1 LVSSE
6 QTETSGVAGRYA
18 TALFEL
24 AVDRGL
30 IDEIANDLQQLQSM
44 INESAD
50 LRRLIRSPLFT
61 RDQQSDAMAAVMT
74 SAGLSELVR
83 NFVGVVAGNRRLFVL
98 EGMIGA
104 YRALVAQHR
113 GEVTADVT
121 SATPLS
127 DTQRTAVEQ
136 ALKQAIGSNVA
147 VNTEIDPDLIGGM
160 VVRVGSRMVD
170 SSLRTKL
177 QRLQLAMKG
186 AA

>member
-1 LVSSE
+1 MSSE
-6 QTETSGVAGRYA
+6 QTKTSGVAGRYA

-24 AVDRGL
+24 AVDRSV
-30 IDEIANDLQQLQSM
+30 IDDVANDLQQLQAM
-44 INESAD
+44 IDESAD
-50 LRRLIRSPLFT
+50 LRRLIQSPLFS
-61 RDQQSDAMAAVMT
+61 RDQQSAAMTAVLT

-83 NFVGVVAGNRRLFVL
+83 NFIGVVAANRRLFAV

-104 YRALVAQHR
+104 YRGLVAQYR
-113 GEVTADVT
+113 GEVTAEVT

-127 DTQRTAVEQ
+127 DTQRSAVEQ
-136 ALKQAIGSNVA
+136 ALKQAIGSNVS
-147 VNTEIDPDLIGGM
+147 VNAEIDPDLIGGM

>member
-1 LVSSE
+1 MSSE

-24 AVDRGL
+24 ALDRSA
-30 IDEIANDLQQLQSM
+30 IDAIANDLQQLEAM

-50 LRRLIRSPLFT
+50 LRRLIQSPLFS
-61 RDQQSDAMAAVMT
+61 RGQQSDAMAAVLT

-83 NFVGVVAGNRRLFVL
+83 NFVGVVAGNRRLFAL

-104 YRALVAQHR
+104 YRGIVAQHR

-121 SATPLS
+121 SATPL
-127 DTQRTAVEQ
+127 TEAQRAAVEQ

-147 VNTEIDPDLIGGM
+147 INTDVDPDLIGGM

>member
-1 LVSSE
+1 MASE

-24 AVDRGL
+24 AVEQGVIDPVAHDLVALQGM
-30 IDEIANDLQQLQSM
+30 IDESG
-44 INESAD
+44 D
-50 LRRLIRSPLFT
+50 LRRLIRSPLFS
-61 RDQQSDAMAAVMT
+61 REQQSGAMAAVLEK
-74 SAGLSELVR
+74 AGLSDLVR
-83 NFVGVVAGNRRLFVL
+83 NFVAVVAKNRRLFVL
-98 EGMIGA
+98 EGMIRA
-104 YRALVAQHR
+104 YRELVARHR
-113 GEVTADVT
+113 GEVTAEVV

-127 DTQRTAVEQ
+127 ESQRAAVEQ
-136 ALKQAIGSNVA
+136 ALKQAIGANVA
-147 VNTEIDPDLIGGM
+147 VNTDVDPELIGGM

>member
-1 LVSSE
+1 VSSE

-24 AVDRGL
+24 AVDCGV
-30 IDEIANDLQQLQSM
+30 IDEVTNDLQQLQAM
-44 INESAD
+44 IDESAD
-50 LRRLIRSPLFT
+50 LRRLILSPLFS
-61 RDQQSDAMAAVMT
+61 RDQQSDAIGAVLA

-83 NFVGVVAGNRRLFVL
+83 NFVGVVAGNRRLFAL

-104 YRALVAQHR
+104 YRGLVAQYR
-113 GEVTADVT
+113 GEVTAEIT

-127 DTQRTAVEQ
+127 DTQRAAVEQ
-136 ALKQAIGSNVA
+136 ALEQALGSNVA
-147 VNTEIDPDLIGGM
+147 MHTEIDPDLIGGM

>member
-1 LVSSE
+1 MASE

-24 AVDRGL
+24 AVDRGA
-30 IDEIANDLQQLQSM
+30 IDAVANDLQQLQAM
-44 INESAD
+44 ISESAD
-50 LRRLIRSPLFT
+50 LRRLILSPLFS
-61 RDQQSDAMAAVMT
+61 RDQQSAAMAAVLT
-74 SAGLSELVR
+74 SAGLSELVC
-83 NFVGVVAGNRRLFVL
+83 NFIGVVAANRRLFAV
-98 EGMIGA
+98 EAMIGA
-104 YRALVAQHR
+104 YRGLVARYR
-113 GEVTADVT
+113 GEVNAEIT

-127 DTQRTAVEQ
+127 DTQRAAVEQ

-147 VNTEIDPDLIGGM
+147 VDTNVDPELIGGM

>member
-1 LVSSE
+1 MSSE

-24 AVDRGL
+24 AVDRGV
-30 IDEIANDLQQLQSM
+30 IDEVANDLRQLQAM
-44 INESAD
+44 ISKSAD
-50 LRRLIRSPLFT
+50 LRRLIQSPLFS
-61 RDQQSDAMAAVMT
+61 RAQQSDAMAAVLT

-83 NFVGVVAGNRRLFVL
+83 NFIGVVAGNRRLFAL

-104 YRALVAQHR
+104 YRGLVAQHR
-113 GEVTADVT
+113 GEVTAEIT

-127 DTQRTAVEQ
+127 ESQRSAVEQ

-147 VNTEIDPDLIGGM
+147 IDIEIDPNLIGGM

>member
-1 LVSSE
+1 VSSE

-24 AVDRGL
+24 ALDRSA
-30 IDEIANDLQQLQSM
+30 IDAIANDLQQLEAM

-50 LRRLIRSPLFT
+50 LRRLIQSPLFS
-61 RDQQSDAMAAVMT
+61 RGQQSDAMAAVLT

-83 NFVGVVAGNRRLFVL
+83 NFVGVVAGNRRLFAL

-104 YRALVAQHR
+104 YRGIVAQHR

-121 SATPLS
+121 SATPL
-127 DTQRTAVEQ
+127 TEAQRAAVEQ

-147 VNTEIDPDLIGGM
+147 INTDVDPDLIGGM

>member
-1 LVSSE
+1 MSSE

-24 AVDRGL
+24 AVDRGV
-30 IDEIANDLQQLQSM
+30 IDEVANDLGQLQAM

-50 LRRLIRSPLFT
+50 LRRLIQSPLFS
-61 RDQQSDAMAAVMT
+61 RDQQSGAMAAVLT

-83 NFVGVVAGNRRLFVL
+83 NFVGVVAGNRRLFAL

-104 YRALVAQHR
+104 YRALVARHR
-113 GEVTADVT
+113 GEVTAEVI
-121 SATPLS
+121 SAAPLS
-127 DTQRTAVEQ
+127 DTQRAAVEQ

-147 VNTEIDPDLIGGM
+147 IDTDVDPALIGGM

-170 SSLRTKL
+170 SSLRTKI

>member
-1 LVSSE
+1 MASE
-6 QTETSGVAGRYA
+6 QTEMSGVAERYA
-18 TALFEL
+18 TALFDL
-24 AVDRGL
+24 AVERSA
-30 IDEIANDLQQLQSM
+30 IDAVAADLQQLQGM

-50 LRRLIRSPLFT
+50 LRRLIQSPLFS
-61 RDQQSDAMAAVMT
+61 RDQQSDAMAAVLA
-74 SAGLSELVR
+74 SAGISDLVK
-83 NFVGVVAGNRRLFVL
+83 NFIGVVASNRRLFAL

-104 YRALVAQHR
+104 YRELLARYR
-113 GEVTADVT
+113 GEVTAEVT

-127 DTQRTAVEQ
+127 ETQRAAVEQ
-136 ALKQAIGSNVA
+136 ALRQAIGSNVA
-147 VNTEIDPDLIGGM
+147 VNTDVDPELIGGM

>member
-1 LVSSE
+1 MSSE

-24 AVDRGL
+24 AVDRSV
-30 IDEIANDLQQLQSM
+30 IDEVANDLQQLQAM
-44 INESAD
+44 IDESAD
-50 LRRLIRSPLFT
+50 FRRLIRSPLFS
-61 RDQQSDAMAAVMT
+61 RDQQGDAMAAVLT

-83 NFVGVVAGNRRLFVL
+83 NFVGVVAGNRRLFAL

-104 YRALVAQHR
+104 YRGLVAQYR
-113 GEVTADVT
+113 GEVTAEVT

-127 DTQRTAVEQ
+127 DTQLSAVEQ
-136 ALKQAIGSNVA
+136 ALKQAIGSNVD
-147 VNTEIDPDLIGGM
+147 VKTDIDPDLIGGM

>member
-1 LVSSE
+1 MSSE

-24 AVDRGL
+24 AVDRSV
-30 IDEIANDLQQLQSM
+30 IDDVANDLQQLQAM

-50 LRRLIRSPLFT
+50 LRRLIRSPLFS
-61 RDQQSDAMAAVMT
+61 RDQQSDAMGAVLT

-83 NFVGVVAGNRRLFVL
+83 NFVGVVAGNRRLFAL

-104 YRALVAQHR
+104 YRSLVAQYR
-113 GEVTADVT
+113 GEVTAEVT

-127 DTQRTAVEQ
+127 DTQRSAVEQ
-136 ALKQAIGSNVA
+136 ALKQAIGSNVSVDA
-147 VNTEIDPDLIGGM
+147 EIDPDLIGGM

>member
-1 LVSSE
+1 VSSE

-18 TALFEL
+18 TALFDL
-24 AVDRGL
+24 ALDRRA
-30 IDEIANDLQQLQSM
+30 IDEVAGDLQRLQAM

-50 LRRLIRSPLFT
+50 LRRLIRSPLFS
-61 RDQQSDAMAAVMT
+61 RDQQSAAMAAVLT
-74 SAGLSELVR
+74 SAELSELVR
-83 NFVGVVAGNRRLFVL
+83 NFVGVVAANRRLFAL
-98 EGMIGA
+98 EGMIAA
-104 YRALVAQHR
+104 YRGLVARHR
-113 GEVTADVT
+113 GEVTAEVT

-127 DTQRTAVEQ
+127 DTQRAAVEQ
-136 ALKQAIGSNVA
+136 ALKEAIGSNVS
-147 VNTEIDPDLIGGM
+147 VVTDVDPDLIGGM

>member
-1 LVSSE
+1 VSSE

-24 AVDRGL
+24 AVDRGV
-30 IDEIANDLQQLQSM
+30 IDEVANDLRQLQAM
-44 INESAD
+44 INKSAD
-50 LRRLIRSPLFT
+50 LRRLIQSPLFS
-61 RDQQSDAMAAVMT
+61 RAQQSDAMAAVLN

-83 NFVGVVAGNRRLFVL
+83 NFIGVVAGNRRLFAL

-104 YRALVAQHR
+104 YRGLVAQHR
-113 GEVTADVT
+113 GEVTAEIT

-127 DTQRTAVEQ
+127 EAQRSAVEQ
-136 ALKQAIGSNVA
+136 ALKQAIGSNV
-147 VNTEIDPDLIGGM
+147 EIDLNLIGGM

>member
-1 LVSSE
+1 VSSE

-24 AVDRGL
+24 AVDRGV
-30 IDEIANDLQQLQSM
+30 IDEVANDLRQLQAM
-44 INESAD
+44 INKSAD
-50 LRRLIRSPLFT
+50 LRRLIQSPLFS
-61 RDQQSDAMAAVMT
+61 RAQQSDAMAAVLN

-83 NFVGVVAGNRRLFVL
+83 NFIGVVAGNRRLFAL

-104 YRALVAQHR
+104 YRGLVAQHR
-113 GEVTADVT
+113 GEVTAEIT

-127 DTQRTAVEQ
+127 ESQRSAVEQ

-147 VNTEIDPDLIGGM
+147 IDIEIDLNLIGGM

>member
-1 LVSSE
+1 MSSE

-24 AVDRGL
+24 AVDRGV
-30 IDEIANDLQQLQSM
+30 IDEVANDLRQLQAM
-44 INESAD
+44 MDESAD
-50 LRRLIRSPLFT
+50 LRRLIQSPLFS
-61 RDQQSDAMAAVMT
+61 RDQQSDAMGAVLS

-83 NFVGVVAGNRRLFVL
+83 NFVGVVAGNRRLFAL

-104 YRALVAQHR
+104 YRGLVAQYR
-113 GEVTADVT
+113 GEVTAEVT

-127 DTQRTAVEQ
+127 DTQRSAVEQ
-136 ALKQAIGSNVA
+136 ALKQAIGSNVSVTA
-147 VNTEIDPDLIGGM
+147 EIDPDLIGGM

>member
-1 LVSSE
+1 VSSE
-6 QTETSGVAGRYA
+6 QTQTSGVAGRYA

-30 IDEIANDLQQLQSM
+30 IDQVADDLRQLQAM

-50 LRRLIRSPLFT
+50 LRRLIQSPLFS
-61 RDQQSDAMAAVMT
+61 RDQQSDAMAAVLT
-74 SAGLSELVR
+74 SAGLSEMVR
-83 NFVGVVAGNRRLFVL
+83 NFVGVVAGNRRLFAL

-104 YRALVAQHR
+104 YRALVARHR
-113 GEVTADVT
+113 GEVTAEVT

-127 DTQRTAVEQ
+127 ESQQSAVEQ
-136 ALKQAIGSNVA
+136 ALRQAIGSTVA
-147 VNTEIDPDLIGGM
+147 VDTKIDPDLIGGM

>member
-1 LVSSE
+1 MSSE

-24 AVDRGL
+24 AVDRGV
-30 IDEIANDLQQLQSM
+30 IDEVANDLRQLQVM
-44 INESAD
+44 INKSAD
-50 LRRLIRSPLFT
+50 LRRLIQSPLFS
-61 RDQQSDAMAAVMT
+61 RAQQSDAMAAVLT

-83 NFVGVVAGNRRLFVL
+83 NFIGVVAGNRRLFAL

-104 YRALVAQHR
+104 YRGLVAQHR
-113 GEVTADVT
+113 GEVTAEIT

-127 DTQRTAVEQ
+127 ESQRSAVEQ

-147 VNTEIDPDLIGGM
+147 IDIEIDPSLIGGM